1 MFYVTWITSF
11 NVNIWK
17 IHSPSDLT
25 CILECPQKKDQQS
38 SNKKQAFTKFLSDT
52 SVSSKETQGFTSPEH
67 SIIRE
72 TLQGQEQLRSE
83 NIPWTATNSV
93 LTTEILR

>member
-1 MFYVTWITSF
+1 MSF

-25 CILECPQKKDQQS
+25 CILECPQKRNQQS
-38 SNKKQAFTKFLSDT
+38 SNKTQAFTKFLSDT
-52 SVSSKETQGFTSPEH
+52 SVSSKETQGFTRSEH

-72 TLQGQEQLRSE
+72 ALQGQEQQHFE
-83 NIPWTATNSV
+83 NIPWIATNSR
-93 LTTEILR
+93 LTTGILR